1 MSRLDE
7 IKARIKA
14 FDALSPAEMAEAT
27 CPAAE
32 AFWDMLDYDLRWC
45 VEQLSD
51 FYEDQDSTE
60 RQLLPVYH
68 RRSDHTQE
76 VKANVPLPDG
86 AVLCKCGSAFRT
98 NEDFDAHKEGQHV
111 AVQPFGMWPA
121 DAAIRCWCG
130 FTAKSHREFDA
141 HKRGDD
147 HEWHKGG
154 T

>member
-14 FDALSPAEMAEAT
+14 FDALSPTEM
-27 CPAAE
+27 
-32 AFWDMLDYDLRWC
+32 DYDLRLC

-68 RRSDHTQE
+68 RRSDHTE